1 VKILVT
7 IDLSPRHLD
16 QLHAAGD
23 DVEVI
28 VVASSDEAL
37 ERISE
42 ADVLVGGFNLN
53 LYRRAERL
61 RWVQSWGAGV
71 DSMLFPE
78 FVDSDIQLT
87 SAKGTVGVHLAE
99 HAIAL
104 LFSLTRGIGTAV
116 REGRWDNRMDI
127 RHASW
132 ELTDRTV
139 GIVGLG
145 GTGRALA
152 DRLAAFGPRILA
164 VDPEEVEV
172 PSSVEAC
179 WKLDRFHDLLGETDI
194 VVICAPL
201 TPESMGMFDT
211 AAFDAMQDHALL
223 INVTRGRILEG
234 TALLNALKEGKIGG
248 AGLDVTPQE
257 PLPENHELWLLPNV
271 VITPHTA
278 GGSPNRDDRL
288 LELITE
294 NIQRFRNGEP
304 LLSEIDKKKGY

>member
-1 VKILVT
+1 MKILVT
-7 IDLSPRHLD
+7 IDLSDQHLD
-16 QLHAAGD
+16 LLRAAGE
-23 DVEVI
+23 DVEV
-28 VVASSDEAL
+28 VLAASSDEAL
-37 ERISE
+37 ERIPE
-42 ADVLVGGFNLN
+42 ADVLLGGLNLG
-53 LYRRAERL
+53 LYRRVERL
-61 RWVQSWGAGV
+61 RWVQSWGAGI
-71 DSMLFPE
+71 DGMLFRE
-78 FVDSDIQLT
+78 FIDSDIRLT
-87 SAKGTVGVHLAE
+87 SAKGTFGVHLAE

-116 REGRWDNRMDI
+116 RERRWDNRMVI

-132 ELTDRTV
+132 ELIDRTV
-139 GIVGLG
+139 GIIGLG

-152 DRLAAFGPRILA
+152 DRLTAFGSRILA

-179 WKLDRFHDLLGETDI
+179 WKLDRFHELLGETDI

-201 TPESMGMFDT
+201 TPDTEGMFDA

-223 INVTRGRILEG
+223 INVTRGKIVEEA
-234 TALLNALKEGKIGG
+234 ALLDALKEGKIGG

-257 PLPENHELWLLPNV
+257 PLPEDHELWRLPNV

-294 NIQRFRNGEP
+294 NIKRFRNGEP